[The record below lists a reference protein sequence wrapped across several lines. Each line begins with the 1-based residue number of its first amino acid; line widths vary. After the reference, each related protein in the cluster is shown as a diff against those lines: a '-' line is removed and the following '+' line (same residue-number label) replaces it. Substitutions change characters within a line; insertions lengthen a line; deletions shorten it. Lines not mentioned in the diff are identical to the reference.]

1 MNITCSMNNECFGG
15 YKEKRKKPMNK
26 KYKKIYLPTVG
37 TPTIILKLAK
47 KCGSIMLTLANCFK
61 RE

>member
-1 MNITCSMNNECFGG
+1 MNNECFGG
-15 YKEKRKKPMNK
+15 YKEKRKKPMSK

-47 KCGSIMLTLANCFK
+47 KCGSIMLTLPTCFK